1 MCLYTKQSQVLAVVL
16 VSLFLAVSTEIAP
29 NEFDGEIT
37 TPKPLKLI
45 EDLYKSDIHGSSTSS
60 PNINLGFIHAFVA
73 SLSVIVVSELGDK
86 TFFIAAIMAMRHPRV
101 TVFVG
106 AIAALALMTVLSVAF
121 GMAATIIPRKWT
133 YYISTILFI
142 IFGLKMLRE
151 GYKMSPNEAQEELEE
166 VQSDLRKRDDE
177 LMKRKKGGGSPPPVK
192 KYPTHEQRLDEDQ
205 GLCPASTSGE
215 HLDIMVSPLTS
226 SPSSEHIENLG
237 SPGHSNGKVVV
248 SSSDAVTIVRV
259 NSGNVASSHVTSNG
273 VEAVP
278 KFEKEALT
286 GDPESGKTY
295 HAQTLSLLSRVV
307 IQAFT
312 LTFLAEWGDR
322 SQLTTIILAAREDA
336 YGVALG
342 GVLGHSFCT
351 GLAVIGGRFIAQRIS
366 VRTVTITGGVVFL
379 VFALTALL
387 FDPTE
392 DDGNGP

>member
-1 MCLYTKQSQVLAVVL
+1 MCLYTKHSQVLAVVL
-16 VSLFLAVSTEIAP
+16 LSLILAVSTENEP
-29 NEFDGEIT
+29 NEYDGVIT
-37 TPKPLKLI
+37 TPKPLKLVG
-45 EDLYKSDIHGSSTSS
+45 DLYKSDLHGSSTTS
-60 PNINLGFIHAFVA
+60 PNIDLGFIHAFVA

-101 TVFVG
+101 TVFIG

-133 YYISTILFI
+133 YYVSTILFI

-192 KYPTHEQRLDEDQ
+192 KYPPHEQRLDEDH

-215 HLDIMVSPLTS
+215 HLDIMPSPLIS
-226 SPSSEHIENLG
+226 SPSSEHIENVG
-237 SPGHSNGKVVV
+237 SPGHINGKVVV

-259 NSGNVASSHVTSNG
+259 NSGNVLVSGHSASNG

-286 GDPESGKTY
+286 GDPESGKSY
-295 HAQTLSLLSRVV
+295 HTQTLSLLSRVV

-336 YGVALG
+336 YGVAVG

-366 VRTVTITGGVVFL
+366 VRTVTITGGIVFL

-392 DDGNGP
+392 EASP